1 MKIIES
7 ASQKQGSEI
16 FYKFQSG
23 HTAIWSKT
31 GIMCYL
37 PDGRWVDNR
46 MTTIRNAIKQAIF
59 NDFR

>member
-1 MKIIES
+1 MKIIQS

-16 FYKFQSG
+16 WYKFESG

-31 GIMCYL
+31 AVMCYL

-46 MTTIRNAIKQAIF
+46 MSTIRRAIKQAIY
-59 NDFR
+59 NNFR